1 VKPVEAGRHRPVDD
15 REQTQAQKPASDGKK
30 FMSLPF
36 VLGEIWVALRRN
48 VSMSVSVALVTMV
61 SMFFLGLGILAQ
73 RQVDT
78 MKDYWYDRVQVSIFL
93 CTDKSDLP
101 NCATGAVTDAQRKV
115 LRSQLDVLKPLVKN
129 VFPESQ
135 QEAYQHLKAQVK
147 DSSTYSEITPAQMP
161 ESFRVQLS
169 DPTKYEVITSAFAGA
184 PGVADVQ
191 DQQRILDP
199 LFNVLRGLSY
209 GALGLAALMVL
220 CSVLLVA
227 TTIRQTAFSRRRET
241 GIMRLVGASAFNI
254 HLPFILETLIA
265 ALAGSAMAIGLL
277 WLLVRYGI
285 GYLGGQLQVQTIT
298 TADLWPVTPVLVGT
312 AAGLAM
318 VTAWLTLRRYLR
330 V

>member
-1 VKPVEAGRHRPVDD
+1 MRL
-15 REQTQAQKPASDGKK
+15 QFILS
-30 FMSLPF
+30 
-36 VLGEIWVALRRN
+36 EIWVALRRN
-48 VSMSVSVALVTMV
+48 LSMSISVALVTMV
-61 SMFFLGLGILAQ
+61 SVLFLGLGVLAQ

-93 CTDKSDLP
+93 CTANSDLP
-101 NCATGAVTDAQRKV
+101 NCTTGAVTASERTQI
-115 LRSQLDVLKPLVKN
+115 RSQLDAMKPLVRN

-135 QEAYQHLKAQVK
+135 QQAYNRLKAQGK
-147 DSSTYSEITPAQMP
+147 DSSTYREITPTQMP

-169 DPTKYEVITSAFAGA
+169 DPTRFEVITSAFIGA
-184 PGVADVQ
+184 PGVGDVQ

-199 LFNVLRGLSY
+199 LFNVLRGLSL

-254 HLPFILETLIA
+254 QLPFILETLIA
-265 ALAGSAMAIGLL
+265 TVVGTTLAIGLL
-277 WLLVRYGI
+277 WAMVRYGL
-285 GYLGGQLQVQTIT
+285 GYLGQRLPINFIGT
-298 TADLWPVTPVLVGT
+298 TELWLVAPWLVAA
-312 AAGLAM
+312 AAGLAIL
-318 VTAWLTLRRYLR
+318 TAWLTLRRYLK